1 MRPVIAAVRVVPVE
15 THAVSHRLLFTVSTQ
30 YWYEIVE
37 VLAPHDS
44 VRASGRAVWLRDGLV
59 FANAPGNGGATVV
72 KVHATLALAT
82 TTPMVLRARTC
93 HS

>member
-1 MRPVIAAVRVVPVE
+1 MIAAVRVVPVE

-30 YWYEIVE
+30 YWYEVVE
-37 VLAPHDS
+37 VLAPHDN
-44 VRASGRAVWLRDGLV
+44 VRASGRAVWLLVGLV
-59 FANAPGNGGATVV
+59 FANAPGSGGTKVV
-72 KVHATLALAT
+72 KVHATFALAA